1 LSQGGSLPTNLQQ
14 VTLQTV
20 AYNAPTCIPSMSNWQ
35 VQLCAGVPGGGKGY
49 SQLFFLYLSA
59 FIIFFLIDTCQ
70 GDSGGPLMMF
80 SSTNQWILIGL
91 TSSGIGCASANYSG
105 LYTRVA
111 AFQSWISATMNGT
124 SSHQVSIHPLPILV
138 LSLSFISTL
147 FQTYI

>member
-1 LSQGGSLPTNLQQ
+1 VGAKVILN
-14 VTLQTV
+14 
-20 AYNAPTCIPSMSNWQ
+20 C
-35 VQLCAGVPGGGKGY
+35 
-49 SQLFFLYLSA
+49 FFLHLST

-80 SSTNQWILIGL
+80 SSTSQWILIGL
-91 TSSGIGCASANYSG
+91 TSSGIGCASASYSG

-124 SSHQVSIHPLPILV
+124 STSSHQVSIYPLPILV

-147 FQTYI
+147 LQTYI